1 MNKEEVMT
9 MVGAVGKVAVLKK
22 HENPKAF
29 MVTGDGHSYP
39 VVPISIL
46 FGSCHCDD

>member
-22 HENPKAF
+22 HEKKK
-29 MVTGDGHSYP
+29 DEKK
-39 VVPISIL
+39 
-46 FGSCHCDD
+46 